1 MFRRAAFTLAVML
14 GASVHVYAKDL
25 TGAEIKQAFVGKKL
39 SFAGA
44 AGSGNTVYSPN
55 GNASIVFRG
64 KPDKG
69 KWRIKGSRMC
79 VTWTWISRGE
89 GRLLHRG
96 NDRQQQIPDV
106 QRYDGDG
113 SLAPP
118 RGLEEPR
125 EGTGGY
131 CAAHKAAARGAGSR
145 CQSHRAASTT
155 LRG

>member
-25 TGAEIKQAFVGKKL
+25 TGAEIKQAFARQAPATRSTRRTETL
-39 SFAGA
+39 RSSSA
-44 AGSGNTVYSPN
+44 ASPIGQVAHQGVQN
-55 GNASIVFRG
+55 VR
-64 KPDKG
+64 DLDLD
-69 KWRIKGSRMC
+69 
-79 VTWTWISRGE
+79 SRGE
-89 GRLLHRG
+89 GRLLPRG